1 VDSSK
6 QLDSASSPENINPPN
21 QLNLNN
27 GKKSSVLRISKYYI
41 ILICIG
47 VGNSIVLTL
56 QKVVTKTGHS
66 SSKIYNKE
74 EIIHN
79 RVCITDQS
87 SNSLHFMLPKIAHTS
102 TTRELKLTTQTY
114 LNRHDHF
121 AQQEHFF
128 LPTSLKT
135 TITSKYY

>member
-6 QLDSASSPENINPPN
+6 HLDSASSPENINPPN
-21 QLNLNN
+21 QINLNN
-27 GKKSSVLRISKYYI
+27 EKKSSVLRISKYYI

-47 VGNSIVLTL
+47 VGNSIVLTIL

-79 RVCITDQS
+79 RVCIPDQS

-102 TTRELKLTTQTY
+102 TT
-114 LNRHDHF
+114 
-121 AQQEHFF
+121 
-128 LPTSLKT
+128 
-135 TITSKYY
+135 